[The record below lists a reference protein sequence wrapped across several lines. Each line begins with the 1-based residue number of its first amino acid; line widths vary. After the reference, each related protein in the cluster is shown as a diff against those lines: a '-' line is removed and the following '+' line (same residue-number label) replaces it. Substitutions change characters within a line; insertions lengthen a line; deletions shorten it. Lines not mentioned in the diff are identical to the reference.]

1 MWWDYNNWDDT
12 NEDRREENARALRKA
27 REDRAAA
34 ERKAKEEAERK
45 AKEEEE
51 KRQAEKLKQEEER
64 KRREAQEEFV
74 KDNFHW
80 ERPYASKDKQGPEQL
95 AFNLDEEMN

>member
-1 MWWDYNNWDDT
+1 MGNWMSDW
-12 NEDRREENARALRKA
+12 EEEEEEREEEMRKA
-27 REDRAAA
+27 RE
-34 ERKAKEEAERK
+34 EAEQRK

-51 KRQAEKLKQEEER
+51 KRQAEKLKQ
-64 KRREAQEEFV
+64 FV
-74 KDNFHW
+74 EDNFHW

>member
-1 MWWDYNNWDDT
+1 MGNWMSDW
-12 NEDRREENARALRKA
+12 EDREDEREEEMRKA
-27 REDRAAA
+27 RE
-34 ERKAKEEAERK
+34 EAEQRK

-95 AFNLDEEMN
+95 AFNLMNDEEMN

>member
-1 MWWDYNNWDDT
+1 MGNWMSDW
-12 NEDRREENARALRKA
+12 EDQEDEREEALRKA
-27 REDRAAA
+27 RE
-34 ERKAKEEAERK
+34 EAEQRK

-80 ERPYASKDKQGPEQL
+80 ERPYDTKDKKGPEQL
-95 AFNLDEEMN
+95 SFNMEDM

>member
-45 AKEEEE
+45 AKEEAEQRKAKEEEE
-51 KRQAEKLKQEEER
+51 KRQAEKLKQ
-64 KRREAQEEFV
+64 FV
-74 KDNFHW
+74 EDNFHW